1 LFEMILGVQEK
12 VNISLLSWSLIL
24 MKWFTINKKWGMK
37 VRNRLMGSPKLALI
51 FILQSNLFMWTCKM
65 WKIFTFFDT
74 IMPYFKG
81 YKKIGS
87 GRACHKLSMWGDMVN
102 VSKWSFL
109 LGTCDLNWHLFLMEW
124 TQWIEQWN

>member
-1 LFEMILGVQEK
+1 MILGVQEK

-65 WKIFTFFDT
+65 
-74 IMPYFKG
+74 
-81 YKKIGS
+81 
-87 GRACHKLSMWGDMVN
+87 
-102 VSKWSFL
+102 
-109 LGTCDLNWHLFLMEW
+109 
-124 TQWIEQWN
+124 